1 MPGRERVPSFKLAS
15 GTTNERDGS
24 YNISNT
30 LGRIFYNTDTSNVE
44 IRHED
49 PSNNVGWR
57 DLVMNNRVGMDL
69 SGVDNITF
77 SDGTS
82 QATAAPPFSHKQS
95 EANTIYPVTAWG
107 TTPGPNEVEITELS
121 GLTITPT
128 SSSQKVLLQVSVLG
142 EWESWPHDGNIS
154 LKRIVGSTE
163 TWLDPRP
170 VPNNRMP
177 LNGMFTIGFHSDTN
191 STMESC
197 QFIFVDT
204 PNTTA
209 QITYKIYLKVA
220 GISDGHP
227 SSVFHFNK
235 NKNTGGTTDIYER
248 GISTFT
254 AECKG

>member
-1 MPGRERVPSFKLAS
+1 MSDIPFSIPRRSDADVVNSVSYAGDTLTLTRAEGSDL
-15 GTTNERDGS
+15 TTT
-24 YNISNT
+24 I
-30 LGRIFYNTDTSNVE
+30 
-44 IRHED
+44 
-49 PSNNVGWR
+49 P
-57 DLVMNNRVGMDL
+57 
-69 SGVDNITF
+69 
-77 SDGTS
+77 
-82 QATAAPPFSHKQS
+82 TAAPSFDHKQS
-95 EANTIYPVTAWG
+95 EANTVYTVDAWA
-107 TTPGPNEVEITELS
+107 TVPSPTNPDPDVEVEITELS

-142 EWESWPHDGNIS
+142 EWDAYPHDGNIS

-170 VPNNRMP
+170 VVNNIMP
-177 LNGMFTIGFHSDTN
+177 LNGMFTIGFHGDTN

-220 GISDGHP
+220 GIADGHP
-227 SSVFHFNK
+227 SSDFHFNK
-235 NKNTGGTTDIYER
+235 TKNNAGTSDIYDR
-248 GISTFT
+248 AISTFT

>member
-1 MPGRERVPSFKLAS
+1 MSDFPFSIPRRV
-15 GTTNERDGS
+15 
-24 YNISNT
+24 
-30 LGRIFYNTDTSNVE
+30 DTQT
-44 IRHED
+44 I
-49 PSNNVGWR
+49 
-57 DLVMNNRVGMDL
+57 
-69 SGVDNITF
+69 
-77 SDGTS
+77 
-82 QATAAPPFSHKQS
+82 PFSHKQS

-107 TTPGPNEVEITELS
+107 TAPGPNEVELTELS

-142 EWESWPHDGNIS
+142 EWDNRPNDGSIS

-170 VPNNRMP
+170 VPDNRIP
-177 LNGMFTIGFHSDTN
+177 LNGMFTISFQGDTN
-191 STMESC
+191 STIESC

-204 PNTTA
+204 PTTTE

-220 GISDGHP
+220 GIADGLP
-227 SSVFHFNK
+227 SAVFHFNK
-235 NKNTGGTTDIYER
+235 NKNTSGTSDIYER